1 MISNVSLLPCWRM
14 DHFDSSFLDCLGCIC
29 IVDLVPF
36 RFFDFHVIKS
46 ILRSLSLLGNLILQS
61 WKEGLLEGHLRNSAW
76 SFILNGYSD
85 DFITKYKDRLPAFVD
100 MVVGSNDAKKLSDL
114 LVYSHVHI
122 LDELYSVPA
131 CASKINVPT
140 QVIGATEDRI
150 AGFESVRDLSK
161 NIANSIFCEINS
173 GHLAPF
179 ENPVQWRKLLLD
191 FMSLE
196 ISESRAAIATDDAI
210 CL

>member
-1 MISNVSLLPCWRM
+1 M
-14 DHFDSSFLDCLGCIC
+14 
-29 IVDLVPF
+29 
-36 RFFDFHVIKS
+36 
-46 ILRSLSLLGNLILQS
+46 QS

-100 MVVGSNDAKKLSDL
+100 MVVGANDAKKLSDL
-114 LVYSHVHI
+114 LVHSHVHI
-122 LDELYSVPA
+122 MDELHSVPA
-131 CASKINVPT
+131 CAKKICVPT

-150 AGFESVRDLSK
+150 AGFESVRNLSK
-161 NIANSIFCEINS
+161 SIANSIFCEINT

-179 ENPVQWRKLLLD
+179 ENPVEWRKLLLD
-191 FMSLE
+191 FMSVKMEDSTIE
-196 ISESRAAIATDDAI
+196 ILGDEVI